1 MEISFNFW
9 YRLGEHLYKTDD
21 AVIHSIFK
29 AYIQRLLHALAR
41 HCQLDSDH
49 VRVGRLPRGLRGPAG
64 GAATLKIAGRG
75 LGVIKAAAWHLLL
88 PPKISSSPSAWG
100 EGSRDGFLS

>member
-1 MEISFNFW
+1 MTKCPISLLKQVVEISFNFW

-21 AVIHSIFK
+21 AMIHSIFK

-49 VRVGRLPRGLRGPAG
+49 VR
-64 GAATLKIAGRG
+64 AAFALFS
-75 LGVIKAAAWHLLL
+75 LY
-88 PPKISSSPSAWG
+88 
-100 EGSRDGFLS
+100 FLSIFSGWDVSVLTAAC